1 MTESAAW
8 FFIWIPKEI
17 FKILILYSNILI
29 YLITFMDISIQHG
42 YWKDFLE
49 RRGKKNYRR
58 RKTEEGS
65 SRRTKK
71 SRKLG

>member
-17 FKILILYSNILI
+17 FKIFEIFQHLNIFDHF
-29 YLITFMDISIQHG
+29 YG
-42 YWKDFLE
+42 YFNTWIFESFLE

>member
-1 MTESAAW
+1 
-8 FFIWIPKEI
+8 
-17 FKILILYSNILI
+17 
-29 YLITFMDISIQHG
+29 MDISIHG
-42 YWKDFLE
+42 YLKDFLE